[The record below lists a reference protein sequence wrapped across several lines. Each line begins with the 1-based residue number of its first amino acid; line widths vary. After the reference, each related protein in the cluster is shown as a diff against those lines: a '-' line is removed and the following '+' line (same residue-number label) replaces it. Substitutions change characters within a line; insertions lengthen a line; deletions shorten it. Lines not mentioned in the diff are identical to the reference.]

1 MIKEWKASAVYD
13 CTQHVARRCS
23 RSIVNRSS
31 VRCARYLPVV
41 VVLRQYLV
49 GERSRE
55 VDACEY
61 TALSP
66 ARVTHVEIVVNARV
80 PEGTVSVA
88 PAE

>member
-1 MIKEWKASAVYD
+1 M
-13 CTQHVARRCS
+13 
-23 RSIVNRSS
+23 
-31 VRCARYLPVV
+31 RCARCLLVV

-49 GERSRE
+49 GEHSRE

-61 TALSP
+61 TTLSP